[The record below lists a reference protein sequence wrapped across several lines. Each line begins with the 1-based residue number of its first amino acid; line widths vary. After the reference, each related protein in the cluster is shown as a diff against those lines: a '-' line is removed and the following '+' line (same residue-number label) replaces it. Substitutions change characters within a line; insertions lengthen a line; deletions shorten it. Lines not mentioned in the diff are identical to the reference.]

1 MYMYIKKFERDT
13 THAKRY
19 GIKLVLLD
27 SDVCFPK
34 KNKKN
39 IKIRTATG
47 SKYNKIL
54 SLLIS

>member
-1 MYMYIKKFERDT
+1 MYIKKFERDT